1 MVGFNK
7 ILVPS
12 LNASNLAWCHEVTA
26 ETCYYATSHKQI
38 ETLFRIKSSV
48 YAKAPWK
55 RMHFSSLSNGL
66 NEDISYNV
74 NKNNSGDEE
83 SEKIL
88 FRENIWWRSQC
99 YKSLYRELSWC
110 FSGLTWVTDSATGIF
125 LHQRRSGKWVSKLF
139 FVERLKK
146 RAQIKFLDY
155 DATLQHSTIFILAL
169 KMMMFC
175 IPAFLLSSN
184 FVH

>member
-1 MVGFNK
+1 MQLVINRSKLCFASRARFMQKHRERECIFLVYRMVWMK
-7 ILVPS
+7 I
-12 LNASNLAWCHEVTA
+12 
-26 ETCYYATSHKQI
+26 
-38 ETLFRIKSSV
+38 
-48 YAKAPWK
+48 
-55 RMHFSSLSNGL
+55 
-66 NEDISYNV
+66 
-74 NKNNSGDEE
+74 SGDEE

-88 FRENIWWRSQC
+88 FCENIWWRSQC

-110 FSGLTWVTDSATGIF
+110 FSGITWVTDSATGIF
-125 LHQRRSGKWVSKLF
+125 LHQRRSGKWVWKLF